1 LVICGLSAMVTDYT
15 GSTRRMVYCGEARQL
30 QQSRE
35 EFAQSGQI
43 SPRRKLSFSPRNARR
58 PGPTLSRAEL
68 ACFSKQLG
76 NTHEPPAHGLRDAI
90 YDHMIIS
97 PSCSSELLRV
107 CLNHCK
113 FTASKGIAL
122 ALLLYVHQ
130 SDNHVYGSLT
140 SFWCSLL

>member
-1 LVICGLSAMVTDYT
+1 VFQFKLIQKPQNGFRNSATKKAVRGGAGASRRV
-15 GSTRRMVYCGEARQL
+15 GSAKTKN
-30 QQSRE
+30 
-35 EFAQSGQI
+35 GQI
-43 SPRRKLSFSPRNARR
+43 SAQDFPENKAR
-58 PGPTLSRAEL
+58 
-68 ACFSKQLG
+68 
-76 NTHEPPAHGLRDAI
+76 
-90 YDHMIIS
+90 
-97 PSCSSELLRV
+97 LLCA